1 MRKRHCKVV
10 QLALNTADHA
20 KRLAKVNLSV
30 AGGMNQ
36 WDKHFPGP
44 PLLLAHIIRN
54 NGDTTRKT
62 MLVSKPGMDTLGC
75 VPLLF
80 DNSFVVFQD
89 LINNRN
95 ERIKLGASWP

>member
-1 MRKRHCKVV
+1 MG
-10 QLALNTADHA
+10 Q
-20 KRLAKVNLSV
+20 
-30 AGGMNQ
+30 
-36 WDKHFPGP
+36 HFPGP
-44 PLLLAHIIRN
+44 PLLLAHIVRDD
-54 NGDTTRKT
+54 GDATRET
-62 MLVSKPGMDTLGC
+62 MLVSKPCMNALGC